1 MEPSLPPDSPGLR
14 AESLRPRRA
23 GFVSVFLEAL
33 GEQATGL
40 GRAAGMRAGEL
51 VQQTGEICILAV
63 RILSRLHLVVLNP
76 SLTLQQFIRI
86 GVSSLPLIIVISF
99 FIGAVTCIQAN
110 YQFRGFVPAT
120 YLGTAVCK
128 FVIIESGP
136 VLTALVLAGR
146 VGSAIAA
153 EIGTMKEKEELD
165 AMAVLDLDPLRY
177 LAMPRLISGVAV
189 FPLLVIISDFL
200 AIVGGWMV
208 AAILLK
214 VTTATYV
221 FGLRFL
227 FSGYDIWISMLKAM
241 VFGGIVV
248 TMGYFHG
255 IKAGAGARGV
265 GQASMR
271 SVVSSCVLILVMDFF
286 IVYIAY

>member
-1 MEPSLPPDSPGLR
+1 MEPSRMPKTPAWAAFLDAVGSSAIRVGLNRWARFTGMAGKVGEVCLLAGSIARRSP
-14 AESLRPRRA
+14 
-23 GFVSVFLEAL
+23 
-33 GEQATGL
+33 
-40 GRAAGMRAGEL
+40 M
-51 VQQTGEICILAV
+51 
-63 RILSRLHLVVLNP
+63 VVLNP
-76 SLTLQQFIRI
+76 SLTFDQLIRI
-86 GVSSLPLIIVISF
+86 GITSLPLIIVISV
-99 FIGAVTCIQAN
+99 FIGAVTAIQAD

-165 AMAVLDLDPLRY
+165 AMTVLDLDPLRY
-177 LAMPRLISGVAV
+177 LALPRLLSGIIA
-189 FPLLVIISDFL
+189 FPLLTIISDFL
-200 AIVGGWMV
+200 AIAGGWLV
-208 AAILLK
+208 TNLILK
-214 VTTATYV
+214 VTTATYI

-227 FSGYDIWISMLKAM
+227 FYGYDIWIGLIKAM

-248 TMGYFHG
+248 VMGYYHG
-255 IKAGAGARGV
+255 INAGAGAKGV
-265 GQASMR
+265 GQASMK
-271 SVVSSCVLILVMDFF
+271 SVVSSCVLILVMDFV

>member
-1 MEPSLPPDSPGLR
+1 MPTDNRSRTSG
-14 AESLRPRRA
+14 S
-23 GFVSVFLEAL
+23 AL
-33 GEQATGL
+33 AL
-40 GRAAGMRAGEL
+40 ILDAAGGQFLRLLALLWEGLSHKIGRIGE
-51 VQQTGEICILAV
+51 VILLLL
-63 RILSRLHLVVLNP
+63 RILKRLPWFFMNP
-76 SLTLQQFIRI
+76 SLTLEQFIRI

-99 FIGAVTCIQAN
+99 FIGAVSAVQAE
-110 YQFRGFVPAT
+110 YQFRGFVPSN

-128 FVIIESGP
+128 LVIIESGP

-153 EIGTMKEKEELD
+153 QIGTMKEKEELD
-165 AMAVLDLDPLRY
+165 AMTVLDLDPLRY
-177 LAMPRLISGVAV
+177 LALPRLLAGIFV

-200 AIVGGWMV
+200 SIVGGWIITTLV
-208 AAILLK
+208 LK

-227 FSGYDIWISMLKAM
+227 FQPYDVLTSMIKAM

-248 TMGYFHG
+248 LMGYYHG
-255 IKAGAGARGV
+255 LNAGPGAKGV
-265 GQASMR
+265 GQASMK
-271 SVVSSCVLILVMDFF
+271 SVVASCMLILIVDFL

>member
-1 MEPSLPPDSPGLR
+1 MSEESVLPTNPV
-14 AESLRPRRA
+14 RPPPQPVWAVILDAVGGQFIRI
-23 GFVSVFLEAL
+23 VSVAADSLSDKIAHI
-33 GEQATGL
+33 GEVIML
-40 GRAAGMRAGEL
+40 LLRIVKRAPWFF
-51 VQQTGEICILAV
+51 I
-63 RILSRLHLVVLNP
+63 NP
-76 SLTLQQFIRI
+76 SLTLEQLIRI
-86 GVSSLPLIIVISF
+86 GVSSLPLVMVISF
-99 FIGAVTCIQAN
+99 FIGAVSAIQAE
-110 YQFRGFVPAT
+110 YQFRGFVPAN

-128 FVIIESGP
+128 LVIIESGP

-165 AMAVLDLDPLRY
+165 AMTVLNLDPLRY
-177 LAMPRLISGVAV
+177 LALPRLISGVLA

-200 AIVGGWMV
+200 SIIGGWIICTLV
-208 AAILLK
+208 LN

-227 FSGYDIWISMLKAM
+227 FQPYDVFISMFKAM

-248 TMGYFHG
+248 LMGYFHG
-255 IKAGAGARGV
+255 LSAGPGAKGV
-265 GQASMR
+265 GQASMK
-271 SVVSSCVLILVMDFF
+271 SVVSSCMLILIVDFL

>member
-1 MEPSLPPDSPGLR
+1 MDGNPSRPPGGPSAAAFLDATGASARRLVSLLGEAIAIRIARVGEVFILLARILR
-14 AESLRPRRA
+14 RGHL
-23 GFVSVFLEAL
+23 VFLNPAL
-33 GEQATGL
+33 TFDQ
-40 GRAAGMRAGEL
+40 M
-51 VQQTGEICILAV
+51 
-63 RILSRLHLVVLNP
+63 
-76 SLTLQQFIRI
+76 IRI
-86 GVSSLPLIIVISF
+86 GVSSLPLVIVISF
-99 FIGAVTCIQAN
+99 FIGAVSAVQAQ
-110 YQFRGFVPAT
+110 YQFRGFVPAN

-128 FVIIESGP
+128 LVIIESGP

-165 AMAVLDLDPLRY
+165 AMTVLNLDPLRY
-177 LAMPRLISGVAV
+177 LAVPRLLAGILV

-200 AIVGGWMV
+200 SIIGGWIITTLV
-208 AAILLK
+208 LK
-214 VTTATYV
+214 ITTATYV

-227 FSGYDIWISMLKAM
+227 FQPYDVFTSMIKAM

-248 TMGYFHG
+248 LMGYHHG
-255 IKAGAGARGV
+255 ISAGAGAKGV

-271 SVVSSCVLILVMDFF
+271 SVVSSCMLILIVDFL

>member
-1 MEPSLPPDSPGLR
+1 MDAAQPRNPARRPASLPAAFLDSLGAQALRFAGAAGHAVAGKAARVGEVALLTGRIALR
-14 AESLRPRRA
+14 APLFFR
-23 GFVSVFLEAL
+23 
-33 GEQATGL
+33 
-40 GRAAGMRAGEL
+40 
-51 VQQTGEICILAV
+51 
-63 RILSRLHLVVLNP
+63 NP
-76 SLTLQQFIRI
+76 SLTFQQLIRI
-86 GVSSLPLIIVISF
+86 GISSLPLIIVISV
-99 FIGAVTCIQAN
+99 FIGAVTAIQAD

-165 AMAVLDLDPLRY
+165 AMTVLDLDPLRY
-177 LAMPRLISGVAV
+177 LALPRLLSGLLA
-189 FPLLVIISDFL
+189 FPLLTIISDFL
-200 AIVGGWMV
+200 AIIGGWMV
-208 AAILLK
+208 TSLILN

-221 FGLRFL
+221 HGLRFL
-227 FSGYDIWISMLKAM
+227 FSGYDIWVGLVKSM

-248 TMGYFHG
+248 LMGYYHG
-255 IKAGAGARGV
+255 TGAGAGAKGV

-271 SVVSSCVLILVMDFF
+271 SVVSSSVLILVMDFV